1 MNIPSILVLSSSLAV
16 LAGCASSASVG
27 RREPYVKPGLILL
40 TADQAERRGIEL
52 SAPSMPSAL
61 PAGSLQPLDAKAVIT
76 PADVK
81 VYTLNRAVD
90 PADANL
96 MHEEHVVYRRETS
109 PQWRL
114 NAAVEQKILVG
125 PRVTD
130 GRQQLTPLLDKE
142 LTTYLSD
149 QRRATEANQQAIAA
163 LLKAVD
169 ALSRQQRAA
178 VEHELQK
185 SSLPAGSSVQPAIGP
200 EISGRNEAE
209 GGD

>member
-1 MNIPSILVLSSSLAV
+1 MNIPTLFALGSSLIV
-16 LAGCASSASVG
+16 LAGCASSSSVG
-27 RREPYVKPGLILL
+27 QREPYVKPGLILL

-52 SAPSMPSAL
+52 SAPSNQEAVPLGSL
-61 PAGSLQPLDAKAVIT
+61 PALDARSVT
-76 PADVK
+76 VPANVK

-90 PADANL
+90 PGDSNL
-96 MHEEHVVYRRETS
+96 MHEEHVVYRRETA

-125 PRVTD
+125 PKVTD
-130 GRQQLTPLLDKE
+130 GRQELTPLLDKE

-169 ALSRQQRAA
+169 ALSRQQRAS
-178 VEHELQK
+178 VEHGLQK
-185 SSLPAGSSVQPAIGP
+185 SSAPEGAPSQPAIGP
-200 EISGRNEAE
+200 DQSDRIEAE
-209 GGD
+209 SPH